1 MQNTVSQSSGD
12 ITVTISRTQAGLIYA
27 GLIHLASELSEYKR
41 NPDKPPHALL
51 ALLNLRGINPDQFDH
66 NQRAIMRAA
75 TLIRETVSDSPVDD
89 ARLTAAQH
97 HLDQFDDSGNEPD
110 MTFPIAAL
118 DELEILEMNLQR
130 GEILHVEAP

>member
-1 MQNTVSQSSGD
+1 MQNTVPQSSGD

-27 GLIHLASELSEYKR
+27 GLIHLVSELSYYKR

-75 TLIRETVSDSPVDD
+75 TLMQTVSASPVDD
-89 ARLTAAQH
+89 ARLTAARH

-110 MTFPIAAL
+110 MTFLIAAL
-118 DELEILEMNLQR
+118 DELEMHEMNLQR

>member
-1 MQNTVSQSSGD
+1 MQNTVPQSSGD

-27 GLIHLASELSEYKR
+27 GLIHLVSELSYYKR

-75 TLIRETVSDSPVDD
+75 TLMQTVSASPVDD
-89 ARLTAAQH
+89 ARLTAARH

-118 DELEILEMNLQR
+118 DELETHEMNLQR

>member
-1 MQNTVSQSSGD
+1 MQNTVPQSSGD

-27 GLIHLASELSEYKR
+27 GLIHLVSELSYYKR

-51 ALLNLRGINPDQFDH
+51 ALLNLRGVNPDQFDH

-75 TLIRETVSDSPVDD
+75 TLMQTVSASPVDD
-89 ARLTAAQH
+89 ARLTAARH
-97 HLDQFDDSGNEPD
+97 HLDQFDDSVNEPD

-118 DELEILEMNLQR
+118 DELEIHEMNLQR

>member
-1 MQNTVSQSSGD
+1 MQNTVPQSSGD

-27 GLIHLASELSEYKR
+27 GLIHLVSELSDYKR

-75 TLIRETVSDSPVDD
+75 TLMQTVTASPVDD
-89 ARLTAAQH
+89 ARLTAARH

-118 DELEILEMNLQR
+118 DELEMHEMNLQR

>member
-1 MQNTVSQSSGD
+1 MQNTVPQSSGD

-27 GLIHLASELSEYKR
+27 GLIHLVSELSYYKR

-75 TLIRETVSDSPVDD
+75 TLMETVSASPVDD
-89 ARLTAAQH
+89 ARLTAARH

-118 DELEILEMNLQR
+118 DELETHEMNLQR